1 MSEALRTFVLRGVT
15 MAVVLVSGA
24 AANAQTCF
32 VVDPVWQQ
40 QHIATQGA
48 LVGLVQGLQ
57 TAVSESLALSNEM
70 YTSAVKVFTKQVDTS
85 GQRVNTN
92 KVGVN
97 QALAATLMQEDR
109 NQRVVKAK
117 EDYGISTGQGV
128 NACKTISMMNGVN
141 AALQVRS
148 ETALS
153 WVSALDVSP
162 GSAKSMPD
170 AVKLRLANA
179 ARSDAAVLFD
189 TSADD
194 SSKSVVLAH
203 MAGLPPAKPDSRLK
217 GAEAEYMMQQARRIE
232 SLRSPALASL
242 AAVAA
247 SSSKGSHGGT
257 DFNASTFG
265 DDLSMLEG
273 LDKLI
278 EQYGG
283 GAAYDAWSAGLA
295 GQAER
300 GLLIELTR
308 LRAMNMKLRQV
319 DTEQR
324 ARLTAVVAAL
334 LALETGGL

>member
-1 MSEALRTFVLRGVT
+1 MTGALRRMVL
-15 MAVVLVSGA
+15 SGA
-24 AANAQTCF
+24 ALAAGLLCGSGANAQTCF
-32 VVDPVWQQ
+32 VVDPVWRQ

-97 QALAATLMQEDR
+97 QALAASLMQEDR
-109 NQRVVKAK
+109 NQRVVKAQ
-117 EDYGISTGQGV
+117 EEYGIGTGQGV
-128 NACKTISMMNGVN
+128 NACKTISMMNGIN

-153 WVSALDVSP
+153 WTAGLDVSP
-162 GSAKSMPD
+162 GSAKPLPD
-170 AVKLRLANA
+170 AVKLRLNNVSRA
-179 ARSDAAVLFD
+179 DAAVLFD
-189 TSADD
+189 TTADD
-194 SSKSVVLAH
+194 SAKSIVMAH

-217 GAEAEYMMQQARRIE
+217 SVEGEVMMQQARRVE

-247 SSSKGSHGGT
+247 ASSKGSHGGT
-257 DFNASTFG
+257 DFNSGNFG
-265 DDLSMLEG
+265 DDLSMLEA

-283 GAAYDAWSAGLA
+283 GTAYDAWSAGLA

-324 ARLTAVVAAL
+324 ARLTAVVAGL